1 MPPTTTQASV
11 ESLMQTAVFHCPN
24 VGDALT
30 APALVTVVVPE
41 VTAEIVTA
49 PAPLLRIVMAVPTGN
64 ATEAFVGILKATA
77 VALFIGTR
85 TWY

>member
-1 MPPTTTQASV
+1 
-11 ESLMQTAVFHCPN
+11 MQTAVLYCAN
-24 VGDALT
+24 VGEAAT
-30 APALVTVVVPE
+30 APAERTVVVPE
-41 VTAEIVTA
+41 VVAEIVQE

-64 ATEAFVGILKATA
+64 ATEAFVGILKAIA

>member
-1 MPPTTTQASV
+1 
-11 ESLMQTAVFHCPN
+11 MQTAVLYWAS
-24 VGDALT
+24 VGLALT

-41 VTAEIVTA
+41 VTAEIVTV
-49 PAPLLRIVMAVPTGN
+49 PAPLFNTVIAVPTGK

>member
-1 MPPTTTQASV
+1 LYCAK
-11 ESLMQTAVFHCPN
+11 
-24 VGDALT
+24 VGEAAT
-30 APALVTVVVPE
+30 APAERTVVVPE

-49 PAPLLRIVMAVPTGN
+49 PAPLLRIVIAVPTGN